1 MSSDFASSAPPLTHP
16 DGRPITVLQV
26 LPRLVVGGAERGA
39 VDVAAAIQRAGGMA
53 IVASEGG
60 PMVHELERAHAKH
73 VKLPLAP
80 KNPFTIWRNAARLVR
95 LIRQHKVDIVHARS
109 RAPAWSAL
117 WAAQRTG
124 ARFMTTFHD
133 TYSAESA
140 WKRRYN
146 SVMAQGQLVIA
157 ISDFVAEHVREVYG
171 IGMSVIRTIP
181 RGIDLSKFDP
191 DRVPAERKIKL
202 IHDWNLPDDQP
213 IILMPAR
220 LSRKKGHLV
229 LVEALAKLGRKD
241 ICCLMVGDDGRKTTY
256 RDNLIAMIHEC
267 DLDGAVRLLPQT
279 QDMPAAYSL
288 AAVVVAPSIK
298 AEGFGRVPVE
308 AQAMGRPVIA
318 SDVGGFRETIVN
330 GQTGLLVPPGNSQ
343 RLSVA
348 LGSALDLGQEDRDAL
363 AAEAMANIQARFTRE
378 RMCAATLD
386 VYREL
391 IFGTRPAEEP
401 IGIGAD
407 SAHT

>member
-1 MSSDFASSAPPLTHP
+1 MPSDFASTTQPLTHP

-60 PMVHELERAHAKH
+60 PMVHELDRAHARH
-73 VKLPLAP
+73 VSLPLAP
-80 KNPFTIWRNAARLVR
+80 KNPFTIWRNAARLAR
-95 LIRQHKVDIVHARS
+95 LIRKHKVDIVHARS
-109 RAPAWSAL
+109 RGPAWSAL
-117 WAAQRTG
+117 WAARRTG
-124 ARFMTTFHD
+124 ALFMTTFHD
-133 TYSAESA
+133 TYSAESR

-146 SVMAQGQLVIA
+146 SVMAKGQRVIA
-157 ISDFVAEHVREVYG
+157 ISDFVAEHIREVYG
-171 IGMSVIRTIP
+171 IGMSAIRVIP
-181 RGIDLSKFDP
+181 RGIDLAKFDP

-202 IHDWNLPDDQP
+202 IHDWNLPDDRP

-241 ICCLMVGDDGRKTTY
+241 VCCLMVGDDGRKTTY
-256 RDNLIAMIHEC
+256 RENLIAMIHEC
-267 DLDGAVRLLPQT
+267 DLNGIVRLLPQT
-279 QDMPAAYSL
+279 QDMAAAYSL

-330 GQTGLLVPPGNSQ
+330 GQTGLLVPAGDSQ

-348 LGSALDLGQEDRDAL
+348 LGSALDLAQEDRDAL
-363 AAEAMANIQARFTRE
+363 GVEAKANIQARFTRE

>member
-1 MSSDFASSAPPLTHP
+1 MYTDPATFAQPLIHP
-16 DGRPITVLQV
+16 DGRPVTVLQV

-39 VDVAAAIQRAGGMA
+39 VDVAAAIQRAGGIA
-53 IVASEGG
+53 IVASQGG
-60 PMVHELERAHAKH
+60 PMAHELERAHAKH

-80 KNPFTIWRNAARLVR
+80 KNPFTIWRNAARLAR
-95 LIRQHKVDIVHARS
+95 LIRKHKVDIVHARS
-109 RAPAWSAL
+109 RAPAWSAM
-117 WAAQRTG
+117 WAAKRTG

-146 SVMAQGQLVIA
+146 SVMVRGQRVIA
-157 ISDFVAEHVREVYG
+157 ISDFVAEHIREVYG
-171 IGMSVIRTIP
+171 IGMSAIRVIP
-181 RGIDLSKFDP
+181 RGIDLTKFDP

-202 IHDWNLPDDQP
+202 IHDWSLPDDRP

-318 SDVGGFRETIVN
+318 SNVGGFRETIVS
-330 GQTGLLVPPGNSQ
+330 GQTGLLVPAGDSQ
-343 RLSVA
+343 ALSVA

-363 AAEAMANIQARFTRE
+363 GAEAKANIQAKFTRE

-391 IFGTRPAEEP
+391 IFGTRPAAEP